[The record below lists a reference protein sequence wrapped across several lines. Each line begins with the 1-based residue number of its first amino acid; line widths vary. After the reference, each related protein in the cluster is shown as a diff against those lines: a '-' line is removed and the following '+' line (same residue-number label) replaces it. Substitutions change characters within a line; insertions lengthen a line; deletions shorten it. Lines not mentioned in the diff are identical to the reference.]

1 MYKDALNGLF
11 ITDTAESPL
20 ISRVTGNSKVAL
32 QIQPIT
38 QQGRGLEKRARKY
51 MKMKINS
58 SNKKKTTRKNKTSFY
73 NVQ

>member
-1 MYKDALNGLF
+1 MVYFLLTLQKAHRFPGLQ
-11 ITDTAESPL
+11 
-20 ISRVTGNSKVAL
+20 VSKVAL

-38 QQGRGLEKRARKY
+38 QQRKGLEKRARKY

-58 SNKKKTTRKNKTSFY
+58 SNKKKHTRKNKTSFY

>member
-38 QQGRGLEKRARKY
+38 QLGKRSGEKG
-51 MKMKINS
+51 MQIHEDE
-58 SNKKKTTRKNKTSFY
+58 NKFFK
-73 NVQ
+73 